1 MYKLIQDPLTNK
13 VDVASTDIMSFTF
26 VPDNTDYQAFKL
38 SLQTD
43 SSVQLQ
49 DANGNIMTSDQIATF
64 VATLPRS
71 EEHTSELQS
80 H

>member
-13 VDVASTDIMSFTF
+13 VDVAATDIMSFTF

-38 SLQTD
+38 ALKTGTNADGSP
-43 SSVQLQ
+43 VQLQ

-64 VATLPRS
+64 VATLP
-71 EEHTSELQS
+71 
-80 H
+80 